1 MKFDTI
7 KISELVRA
15 EYNPRKELKQGDA
28 EYEQIKLSI
37 QEFGYVD
44 PIIINADY
52 TIVGGHQRLTVL
64 KDLGY
69 DMVNVVI
76 IDIPKDKERAL
87 NVALNKITGEWDE
100 ERLCAIL
107 DEISSDGLL
116 EASGFCEKELSS
128 LMDKFS
134 ELEDDKFDVD
144 AALDEIEKPN
154 TKRGDVWK
162 LGRHRLMCGDACTD
176 DIVSLVGDNIVDLY
190 ITDPPYNVEYV
201 GKTKDKLTIKNDSM
215 SNSDFRGF
223 LANAFAK
230 ANSVMKPGAV
240 FYIWHADSEGYNFR
254 GACFDI
260 GWTVRECLIWN
271 KSCMVI
277 GRQDYQW
284 KHEPCLYGWK
294 DGAAHL
300 WASDRKQTTVIDI
313 IKPNSNKVHPTMKPI
328 ELFDY
333 LIKNNTK
340 AGDIVLDTFGWSG
353 TTIIACEKNGRIG
366 YCMELDEKY
375 CDVIITRW
383 EELTGLKAELIE

>member
-107 DEISSDGLL
+107 DEISADGLL

-134 ELEDDKFDVD
+134 ELEDDEFDVD

-162 LGRHRLMCGDACTD
+162 LGRHRLMCGDSTGNDFAILMNGNKAD
-176 DIVSLVGDNIVDLY
+176 MVF
-190 ITDPPYNVEYV
+190 TDPPYNISYQDLAH
-201 GKTKDKLTIKNDSM
+201 KHDKIKNDSM
-215 SNSDFRGF
+215 CRGDFRDFLKSFLSKIVDNSYVCCNWKTYSDFYDV
-223 LANAFAK
+223 L
-230 ANSVMKPGAV
+230 
-240 FYIWHADSEGYNFR
+240 DE
-254 GACFDI
+254 I
-260 GWTVRECLIWN
+260 GLPV
-271 KSCMVI
+271 KSCIVWDKEI
-277 GRQDYQW
+277 RVQNLDKYYKQHEFILYTGKFGGEKTIRGDVVRLKRQ
-284 KHEPCLYGWK
+284 K
-294 DGAAHL
+294 
-300 WASDRKQTTVIDI
+300 SDL
-313 IKPNSNKVHPTMKPI
+313 HPTMKPVDLVSI
-328 ELFDY
+328 FIGDGSN
-333 LIKNNTK
+333 IK
-340 AGDIVLDTFGWSG
+340 DIVLDLFGGSG
-353 TTIIACEKNGRIG
+353 STLIACEQTNRIC
-366 YCMELDEKY
+366 YMMELDEKY
-375 CDVIITRW
+375 CDVIIKRW
-383 EELTGLKAELIE
+383 EELTGMKAELIE